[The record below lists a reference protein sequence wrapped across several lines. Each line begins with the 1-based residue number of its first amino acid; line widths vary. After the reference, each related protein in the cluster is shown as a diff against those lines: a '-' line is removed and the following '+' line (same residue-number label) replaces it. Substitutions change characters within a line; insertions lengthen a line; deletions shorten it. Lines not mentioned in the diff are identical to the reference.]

1 MLPQIHSTSAGFK
14 MSWVHG
20 VWAVLAMSVL
30 LEVATAQGMESKH
43 GASTLLSM
51 VASFPGSTDQLFFA
65 RSKIKLVS
73 RAWERGY
80 IYGASTVRDDGMY
93 VR

>member
-51 VASFPGSTDQLFFA
+51 VARL
-65 RSKIKLVS
+65 
-73 RAWERGY
+73 Y
-80 IYGASTVRDDGMY
+80 
-93 VR
+93 